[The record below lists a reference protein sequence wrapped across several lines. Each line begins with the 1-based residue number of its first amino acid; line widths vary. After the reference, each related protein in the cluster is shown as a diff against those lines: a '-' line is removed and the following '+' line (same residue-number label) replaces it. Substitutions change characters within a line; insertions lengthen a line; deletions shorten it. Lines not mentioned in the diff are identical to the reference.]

1 MNTNTTSIF
10 KALGYAVI
18 GLVLINLVY
27 FLIAINST
35 EISENWSFA
44 FKHGVF
50 SLNEKLT
57 GIKLWSVEA
66 NVIMVIIFFVTL
78 IRAYFKGNLTLKPT
92 SNKV

>member
-1 MNTNTTSIF
+1 MNTNTISIF

-18 GLVLINLVY
+18 GLILINLIY

-44 FKHGVF
+44 FKHGAF

-57 GIKLWSVEA
+57 GIKLWSAKA
-66 NVIMVIIFFVTL
+66 NVIMLIIFIVAL
-78 IRAYFKGNLTLKPT
+78 MRAYSKGNLTLKTT